1 MHPNKNAMILKTNL
15 DDNKL
20 IFMIW
25 KNGFCVSGT
34 DLVLLT
40 SRLEHSW
47 DPWRKF
53 TYNSRI
59 PPHYSHTLMVVW
71 SHHRPS
77 QVVQLH
83 ICYTTYVYHV
93 CTLCSMYHCTVHS
106 RYFLFPCWSTTF
118 FMDKTVHTLWY
129 WWQNIIFV
137 SVFWFM
143 KLSGQLCIISG
154 QLHVKLMKK
163 LSFFP

>member
-1 MHPNKNAMILKTNL
+1 MQCFLKTNL
-15 DDNKL
+15 DNNKL

-40 SRLEHSW
+40 SRLEHSSW

-93 CTLCSMYHCTVHS
+93 CTLCSMYHCTVHY
-106 RYFLFPCWSTTF
+106 RYFLFPCWSTAHLLWIKQNETHCGIC
-118 FMDKTVHTLWY
+118 DKNYFLK
-129 WWQNIIFV
+129 
-137 SVFWFM
+137 SWF
-143 KLSGQLCIISG
+143 SEIVGCGQSEV
-154 QLHVKLMKK
+154 VK
-163 LSFFP
+163 

>member
-1 MHPNKNAMILKTNL
+1 MQCFLKTNL
-15 DDNKL
+15 DNNKL

-71 SHHRPS
+71 SPPAKPS
-77 QVVQLH
+77 CSATYMLHYIRISCRYVHYVV
-83 ICYTTYVYHV
+83 
-93 CTLCSMYHCTVHS
+93 SMYHCTVHY
-106 RYFLFPCWSTTF
+106 RYFLFPCWSTAHLLWIKQNETHCGIC
-118 FMDKTVHTLWY
+118 DKNYFLKSDFLKLLAV
-129 WWQNIIFV
+129 V
-137 SVFWFM
+137 SQQWSN
-143 KLSGQLCIISG
+143 KLSS
-154 QLHVKLMKK
+154 HAKSMKK
-163 LSFFP
+163 FT

>member
-1 MHPNKNAMILKTNL
+1 MTDLISILNSFICTQIKMQCFLKTNL
-15 DDNKL
+15 DNNKL

-71 SHHRPS
+71 SPPAK
-77 QVVQLH
+77 LH

-106 RYFLFPCWSTTF
+106 RYFLFPCWSTAHLLWIKQNEAHCGICDKNYF
-118 FMDKTVHTLWY
+118 FEVWFSEIVGCGQSVK
-129 WWQNIIFV
+129 V
-137 SVFWFM
+137 S
-143 KLSGQLCIISG
+143 
-154 QLHVKLMKK
+154 
-163 LSFFP
+163 